1 MKAIRWPLMVAL
13 GAFAD
18 AALAVNPATMTATDG
33 YLKPHVH
40 VGEQITDVYSKS
52 VSWSGAGLR
61 GYVVRYSGAS
71 TYTITAVAPDAIV
84 FDELDRSDGQ
94 PLAPAV
100 QGAKVLADGNTW
112 CYKGKCR
119 INDQTSGVFFI
130 PLLWG
135 VAPDSMHAGSTW
147 RVKIDEPWEIGPTGK
162 EQVRVIDMDPA
173 HGAITLVR
181 HGSGTGPSSDELR
194 WMRASTPIEITT
206 ADDKR
211 IAVTLQPGNSNWSGR
226 TTIRHG
232 VIVSDEIMVTQQV
245 KFVAKDGKTWNAE
258 LRAYTLLN
266 LGGDAA

>member
-1 MKAIRWPLMVAL
+1 MKAIRWTLMLVPGVFA
-13 GAFAD
+13 GAAF
-18 AALAVNPATMTATDG
+18 AVNPAPLAAAGG
-33 YLKPHVH
+33 YLKPHVR

-61 GYVVRYSGAS
+61 GHVVRYSGTS
-71 TYTITAVAPDAIV
+71 TYAITAVRPDAIV

-94 PLAPAV
+94 PPSPAV
-100 QGAKVLADGNTW
+100 HGAKVLADGNTW
-112 CYKGKCR
+112 CYQGKCR

-135 VAPDSMHAGSTW
+135 VAPDSVQADSAWH
-147 RVKIDEPWEIGPTGK
+147 VKIDQPWEIGPTGT
-162 EQVRVIDMDPA
+162 EQVRVVDVDPV

-206 ADDKR
+206 TDGNR
-211 IAVTLQPGNSNWSGR
+211 VAVALLPGNSTWSGR
-226 TTIRHG
+226 TTIRRG
-232 VIVSDEIMVTQQV
+232 VVASDEILVTQQV
-245 KFVAKDGKTWNAE
+245 EFVAKDGKTWNAE

-266 LGGDAA
+266 LGGDTE